1 MSTMNNVLATV
12 NAASKKEEMNM
23 MNNIINNEATMAI
36 ERYLE
41 LKSMKMEQ
49 LKGIARAKK
58 ITFSGLRKE
67 ALIQQIIFFEQTGA
81 NKNMD
86 YVVEELQENLTPEQK
101 LAAMNPGFINA
112 TIKKE
117 ESSGYSV
124 NPLDDPEVQA
134 MDVSDNALLK
144 PIEESEEAAEVTIP
158 VGDLDITSDKMVIEK
173 EEVKMEQKKVVA
185 TQETKEELICQL
197 LLVEWCLQSTV
208 EPYVAKDGKKY
219 RLFFP
224 AKSDKY
230 EKGTYMSMEGPAKK
244 VAFSVFDTVYGKNWG
259 TIGVYKLW
267 VKMASYGFCHMVQG
281 NSKAREENSLVR
293 DKDGNTIWV
302 YFVHMSTKEREK
314 LVKQYKRI
322 EANANNAGFTG
333 IDAAR
338 QYVLAK
344 LGK

>member
-1 MSTMNNVLATV
+1 MTNLTAMEERNMKNTTITATTV
-12 NAASKKEEMNM
+12 NVQAKKEEMNM
-23 MNNIINNEATMAI
+23 TKEMIRAE
-36 ERYLE
+36 LE
-41 LKSMKMEQ
+41 K
-49 LKGIARAKK
+49 KGIVISNTEFKATKKAELEARL
-58 ITFSGLRKE
+58 TEKE
-67 ALIQQIIFFEQTGA
+67 
-81 NKNMD
+81 N
-86 YVVEELQENLTPEQK
+86 
-101 LAAMNPGFINA
+101 
-112 TIKKE
+112 
-117 ESSGYSV
+117 SGYSV
-124 NPLDDPEVQA
+124 NPLDDPEVKA
-134 MDVSDNALLK
+134 MDVSDDALLK
-144 PIEESEEAAEVTIP
+144 PIDAVNAYREVMAQINPGYIAASVKEEVVETEVTVP
-158 VGDLDITSDKMVIEK
+158 VGDLEVTSDKMVIEK

-185 TQETKEELICQL
+185 TKETKEELICQL

-267 VKMASYGFCHMVQG
+267 AKMASYGFCHMVQG

-344 LGK
+344 LSK

>member
-1 MSTMNNVLATV
+1 MSKMNNVLATV
-12 NAASKKEEMNM
+12 NNATEKKEEVKMTKEM
-23 MNNIINNEATMAI
+23 IRAE
-36 ERYLE
+36 LE
-41 LKSMKMEQ
+41 K
-49 LKGIARAKK
+49 KGIVMSNTEFKATKKAELEARL
-58 ITFSGLRKE
+58 TEKE
-67 ALIQQIIFFEQTGA
+67 
-81 NKNMD
+81 N
-86 YVVEELQENLTPEQK
+86 
-101 LAAMNPGFINA
+101 
-112 TIKKE
+112 
-117 ESSGYSV
+117 SGYPV
-124 NPLDDPEVQA
+124 NPLDDPEIQK

-144 PIEESEEAAEVTIP
+144 PIDAVNAYREVMAQINPGYITTSVKEEVVETEVIVP
-158 VGDLDITSDKMVIEK
+158 VGDLEVTSDKMVIEK

-185 TQETKEELICQL
+185 TEEIKEELICQL

-267 VKMASYGFCHMVQG
+267 AKMASYGFCHMVQG

-322 EANANNAGFTG
+322 KANANNVGFTG

>member
-1 MSTMNNVLATV
+1 MSTMNNAIE
-12 NAASKKEEMNM
+12 KKEEVKMTKEM
-23 MNNIINNEATMAI
+23 IRAE
-36 ERYLE
+36 LE
-41 LKSMKMEQ
+41 K
-49 LKGIARAKK
+49 KGIVISNTEFKATKKAELEARL
-58 ITFSGLRKE
+58 TEKE
-67 ALIQQIIFFEQTGA
+67 
-81 NKNMD
+81 N
-86 YVVEELQENLTPEQK
+86 
-101 LAAMNPGFINA
+101 
-112 TIKKE
+112 
-117 ESSGYSV
+117 SGYPV
-124 NPLDDPEVQA
+124 NPLDDPEIQK
-134 MDVSDNALLK
+134 MDVSDNSLLK
-144 PIEESEEAAEVTIP
+144 PIDAINAYREVMAQINPGYITASVKEEVVETEVTVP
-158 VGDLDITSDKMVIEK
+158 VGDLEVTSDKMVIEK

-185 TQETKEELICQL
+185 TKETKEELICQL

-267 VKMASYGFCHMVQG
+267 AKMASYGFCHMVQG

-322 EANANNAGFTG
+322 EANANNVGFTG